1 MKLSIQIKFFVIM
14 NLNGRDDVLIFVLYR
29 NLS

>member
-1 MKLSIQIKFFVIM
+1 MKLYSQIKFFVIM